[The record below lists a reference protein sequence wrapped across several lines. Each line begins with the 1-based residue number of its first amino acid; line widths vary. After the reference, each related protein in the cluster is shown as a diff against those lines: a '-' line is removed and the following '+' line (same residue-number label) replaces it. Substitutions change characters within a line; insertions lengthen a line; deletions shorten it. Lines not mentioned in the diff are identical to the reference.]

1 MKQWDV
7 FISHASPDKGGF
19 VLPLAESLR
28 SRGVRVW
35 LDQWTIGLGESIST
49 SISEGLG
56 QSRFGIVV
64 LSKEFFA
71 RAWPKKELGALFAQE
86 SDGANRIIPLWYQIE
101 YAEVLEHAPL
111 LADRMA
117 ARSDEGLPSIVER
130 ILQLLDKDGDTK
142 RFVLQPA
149 SAHITEDAST
159 TLDSTVSAGT
169 TGGNSLITI
178 DSNPFLQGEGK
189 TWDEPIYNS
198 QSVKSFLDIIW
209 TKLRTHLPAHS
220 YGEVWVLRNRNTKEV
235 YWDLT
240 MDLAAYHGLD
250 RVAQTLNEIG
260 ILPGMTLEIVPL
272 TKERRTTNQAN
283 NAFNRSAS

>member
-19 VLPLAESLR
+19 VLPLAESLQAC
-28 SRGVRVW
+28 GVRVW
-35 LDQWTIGLGESIST
+35 LDQWAIELGDSIST
-49 SISEGLG
+49 SISEGLR

-71 RAWPKKELGALFAQE
+71 RSWPKKELSALFAQE
-86 SDGANRIIPLWYQIE
+86 SEGANRIIPLWYQIE

-117 ARSDEGLPSIVER
+117 ARFDEGLQSIVER
-130 ILQLLDKDGDTK
+130 ILHLLGKDTK
-142 RFVLQPA
+142 KLVLQSA
-149 SAHITEDAST
+149 TAHIPRDASI
-159 TLDSTVSAGT
+159 TLDSAVYDRATS
-169 TGGNSLITI
+169 GNSLISI
-178 DSNPFLQGEGK
+178 DSHPFLQDKGK
-189 TWDEPIYNS
+189 TWDEPVYNA

-209 TKLRTHLPAHS
+209 TKLRPHLPAHT
-220 YGEVWVLRNRNTKEV
+220 YGEVWILRNQKTKEV

-240 MDLAAYHGLD
+240 IDLPAYHGLD
-250 RVAQTLNEIG
+250 RAAQTLKESG

-272 TKERRTTNQAN
+272 TKDRPVHDKPG
-283 NAFNRSAS
+283 